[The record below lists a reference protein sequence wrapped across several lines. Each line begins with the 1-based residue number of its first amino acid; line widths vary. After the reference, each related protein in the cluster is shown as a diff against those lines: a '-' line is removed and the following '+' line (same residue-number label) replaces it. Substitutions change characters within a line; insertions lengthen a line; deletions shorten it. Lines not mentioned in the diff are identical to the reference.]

1 MTTRTL
7 NTSPPT
13 TTAITTTTTTTTKG
27 LYTINV
33 WVKFDLKE
41 VSNLVNEQPDRR
53 TVDQSVRPLTSFWE
67 FSKSG
72 LVR

>member
-13 TTAITTTTTTTTKG
+13 TTATTTTTTKG
-27 LYTINV
+27 LYTVNV

-41 VSNLVNEQPDRR
+41 VSNLVNEQLDGR
-53 TVDQSVRPLTSFWE
+53 TVGQSVRPLTSFWE